1 MNNSND
7 MMFDY
12 MLQMGAIE
20 PQQIDLARRQAM
32 VDALRKQSM
41 QTPQGQMV
49 SGHYVPPSFTDYLG
63 QLGQGYMAQR
73 GQQDVDTRM
82 EKLSKAQRDE
92 IERIRRERMMRR
104 GGNMP
109 MQNQQMPNVQD
120 MYMNLPSYGNEA

>member
-12 MLQMGAIE
+12 LLQMGAMQ

-41 QTPQGQMV
+41 QAPQGQMV
-49 SGHYVPPSFTDYLG
+49 SGHYVPPSLTQYLG
-63 QLGQGYMAQR
+63 QLGQGYMARR

-82 EKLSKAQRDE
+82 QGLNKAQRDE
-92 IERIRRERMMRR
+92 LEKLRRQRMM
-104 GGNMP
+104 GQAGNMSLMTPTEATDP
-109 MQNQQMPNVQD
+109 MMQ
-120 MYMNLPSYGNEA
+120 YGAEGYE